1 MKFIRLTSLK
11 DSKPVFINPDFI
23 GHMFRVPEKM
33 SYGSVDEVEHT
44 TVGVTTHNNGGFK
57 VIEDVKQIL
66 KLIELSES
74 HSYINV

>member
-1 MKFIRLTSLK
+1 MKFIRLTSIK

-23 GHMFRVPEKM
+23 GHMFRVPEKV

-44 TVGVTTHNNGGFK
+44 SVGVTTHNNGGFR

-66 KLIELSES
+66 KLIESS
-74 HSYINV
+74 QS

>member
-23 GHMFRVPEKM
+23 GHLYQVPEKR

-57 VIEDVKQIL
+57 VIESVEQIL
-66 KLIELSES
+66 KRIEKSES
-74 HSYINV
+74 